1 MIAAGLAR
9 RLDVDAGQWRALVT
23 TGLRADLRTG
33 RTMLGFGS
41 RVGRGFSMVAGVM
54 FVKLVV
60 GATLALVIATAA
72 DRFLA
77 STLYFTLLIFTVAS
91 ALVLDF
97 QTVVISPE
105 DHALL
110 AYQPISSRTF
120 MAARL
125 TTLLIYLFVLVL
137 PMAALPCVA
146 LLLTGGIS
154 LLRGA
159 AAVAATGLT
168 ALTTALVIVALYTGA
183 QQWFRP
189 ERMRTVLTALQ
200 LTLGLVLYSS
210 ATLLPAVVGRGL
222 LSGVRTGKPLWLLA
236 IPGAWFTSIVEM
248 ADGRLGWREVGPAAL
263 ALVAFAAG
271 ARLVAGRLSL
281 DYADRLGAIASTAGP
296 APTGRAALGPLLRA
310 VRPLIPRRF
319 TRDEGHA
326 VALLVRAQFRF
337 DMKFRLAVLGIV
349 PLTAIYLI
357 ASLVDPAGRSGDA
370 PERPRLVY
378 FAVLMFPVMLQQALA
393 RSDAYLA
400 SWIYHATPARPARLM
415 FALKDFVFACFVLP
429 YVALVGALMALFTDA
444 GSSLP
449 LALVTVT
456 LTSHAFL
463 LLALRFEPHLPFS
476 VPAKRTA
483 QWQTIVVI
491 VGATSVTGQALAPV
505 LRAMTASVAVAAGVL
520 GALALGNVALQQTLR
535 ARVERLEREVEF
547 SG

>member
-1 MIAAGLAR
+1 MSAHGPAGR
-9 RLDVDAGQWRALVT
+9 FGVDAGQWRVLVI
-23 TGLRADLRTG
+23 TGLRADLRAG

-41 RVGRGFSMVAGVM
+41 RVGRGFSMVAGVI

-60 GATLALVIATAA
+60 GLTLALVIATAT
-72 DRFLA
+72 DRFVA
-77 STLYFTLLIFTVAS
+77 STLYFTLVIFTVAS

-125 TTLLIYLFVLVL
+125 TTVLIYLLVLVL
-137 PMAALPCVA
+137 PLAVPPALA
-146 LLLTGGIS
+146 HLLTGGFS
-154 LLRGA
+154 LLRGVA
-159 AAVAATGLT
+159 SVTATALAAV
-168 ALTTALVIVALYTGA
+168 TTALVIVALYTGA
-183 QQWFRP
+183 QQAFRP
-189 ERMRTVLTALQ
+189 ERMRTVLTVLQ
-200 LTLGLVLYSS
+200 VVLGLVLYSS

-222 LSGVRTGKPLWLLA
+222 LTGVQLGMPPWLLA
-236 IPGAWFTSIVEM
+236 IPGAWFASIVEM
-248 ADGRLGWREVGPAAL
+248 ADGRVGWREVGPVAL
-263 ALVAFAAG
+263 ALAAFLLG
-271 ARLVAGRLSL
+271 ARVVAGRLSL
-281 DYADRLGAIASTAGP
+281 DYADRLGALTSS
-296 APTGRAALGPLLRA
+296 APPPPTSAAPGVLARVIRGW
-310 VRPLIPRRF
+310 IPRRF

-357 ASLVDPAGRSGDA
+357 ASLIDATGRNGDA

-429 YVALVGALMALFTDA
+429 YVALVGALLSLFTDA
-444 GSSLP
+444 GTSLP

-491 VGATSVTGQALAPV
+491 VAATSVTGQALAPL
-505 LRAMTASVAVAAGVL
+505 LRLMTASGAVAAGVL
-520 GALALGNVALQQTLR
+520 GALGLGNVALQRALR
-535 ARVERLEREVEF
+535 TRVERLEREVEF
-547 SG
+547 SA